1 MSIETKLARAM
12 SELDR
17 RGVLVLQDP
26 DIDTTRVERI
36 GPCWR
41 ISRSHED
48 DPCDVLIWAVRNRAD
63 VETEIS
69 SWLKCQEHIDS
80 L

>member
-12 SELDR
+12 SSLEE

-26 DIDTTRVERI
+26 EVDTTRVERV
-36 GPCWR
+36 GRSWR
-41 ISRSHED
+41 ISRSYED
-48 DPCDVLIWAVRNRAD
+48 PEDNAAWVVSHRAD
-63 VETEIS
+63 VETEIR
-69 SWLKCQEHIDS
+69 SWLKRQEQIDS

>member
-12 SELDR
+12 IALEE

-26 DIDTTRVERI
+26 EVDTTRIERI
-36 GPCWR
+36 GRGWR
-41 ISRSHED
+41 ISRSYD
-48 DPCDVLIWAVRNRAD
+48 DPDDEASWVVSHRAD
-63 VETEIS
+63 VETEIRH
-69 SWLKCQEHIDS
+69 WLKCQEQIDS

>member
-12 SELDR
+12 SALEE

-26 DIDTTRVERI
+26 EVDTTR
-36 GPCWR
+36 
-41 ISRSHED
+41 ISRVGRGWKVTTECD
-48 DPCDVLIWAVRNRAD
+48 GEPCGDYLVTKRDELERA
-63 VETEIS
+63 IR
-69 SWLKCQEHIDS
+69 SWLKCQEQIDS

>member
-12 SELDR
+12 IALEE

-26 DIDTTRVERI
+26 EVNTTRIERI
-36 GPCWR
+36 GRGWR
-41 ISRSHED
+41 ISRSYD
-48 DPCDVLIWAVRNRAD
+48 DPDDEASWVVSHRAD
-63 VETEIS
+63 VETEIRH
-69 SWLKCQEHIDS
+69 WLKCQEQIDS